1 MDINDLD
8 LIKGL
13 FSGSFLTEP
22 VAIKEKLFRVKAF
35 VFDWDG
41 VFNNGTKDASGSSP
55 FNEVD
60 SMGLNMLRF
69 NHHLRTGENPIAA
82 VITGEHNT
90 AAFTLAKR
98 EHFHSVYYRIKN
110 KMDAFNHLC
119 DAYAI
124 KPEEVAYF
132 YDDILDLPV
141 ASVCGL
147 RVMIGRPGS
156 PMMTELVKKDALADY
171 ITAAGGGGNALR
183 EAAEMLI
190 ALNGNYNETI
200 RQRIEYTARYQEYIT
215 ARNTPN
221 PTFYTIT
228 DSKITEQPDK

>member
-1 MDINDLD
+1 MSINGLD
-8 LIKGL
+8 QIKSL

-22 VAIKEKLFRVKAF
+22 VAVRERLFRVKAF

-69 NHHLRTGENPIAA
+69 NHYLRAGDNPVTA

-110 KMDAFNHLC
+110 KMDALNHFC
-119 DAYAI
+119 GVHGI
-124 KPEEVAYF
+124 QPEEVAYF
-132 YDDILDLPV
+132 YDDILDLPI

-147 RVMIGRPGS
+147 RIMIGRQGS
-156 PMMTELVKKDALADY
+156 PMLRELVKKEALADY
-171 ITAAGGGGNALR
+171 ITAAGGGDNALR
-183 EAAEMLI
+183 EAAELLI
-190 ALNGNYNETI
+190 ALNGNYDDTI
-200 RQRIEYTARYQEYIT
+200 GQRIQYTAKYHEYIT

-221 PTFYTIT
+221 PSFYTIT
-228 DSKITEQPDK
+228 DAQITEQPNK

>member
-8 LIKGL
+8 QIKGL
-13 FSGSFLTEP
+13 VSGSFLTEP
-22 VAIKEKLFRVKAF
+22 LAIKEKLFRVKAF

-69 NHHLRTGENPIAA
+69 NHYLKAGENPITA
-82 VITGEHNT
+82 VITGEHNI

-98 EHFHSVYYRIKN
+98 EHFHSVYYRVKN
-110 KMDAFNHLC
+110 KVDALTHLC
-119 DAYAI
+119 EAHGIEPDA
-124 KPEEVAYF
+124 VAYF
-132 YDDILDLPV
+132 YDDILDLPI

-156 PMMTELVKKDALADY
+156 PMFSEFVKRDALADY
-171 ITAAGGGGNALR
+171 ITAAAGGSNALR

-190 ALNGNYNETI
+190 ALNGNYDETI
-200 RQRIEYTARYQEYIT
+200 RQRIQDTAQYHEYIT